1 MITPYV
7 VRRLNGGVP
16 APLVIGA
23 HAAALTL
30 GWLGVL
36 DLVVASAGLAHSLA
50 AFCEMALDDRPLG
63 GDGGDMQAVL
73 LPVTVGA
80 LMIARAAYVSLQ
92 TVAAT
97 RRTRRELLGR
107 TTHEGPSLARIGS
120 IACAVGVL
128 RPRDLRGRRDVPPAA
143 GGPAHRGARA

>member
-36 DLVVASAGLAHSLA
+36 DLVVASAGLAHSMA

-80 LMIARAAYVSLQ
+80 LMIAQGGVRFVTDRCRDAANQ
-92 TVAAT
+92 A
-97 RRTRRELLGR
+97 
-107 TTHEGPSLARIGS
+107 
-120 IACAVGVL
+120 
-128 RPRDLRGRRDVPPAA
+128 
-143 GGPAHRGARA
+143 